1 MQSDTRLW
9 GRCIWPPTCH
19 RQLSFVKNIH
29 TLHTLVIWGWPN
41 PSRSGLL
48 SDDPPI
54 PIKQPRNNH
63 KYLVALGFVK
73 RPQHPP
79 TMRFL
84 LLFIVFSSFLLFSS
98 SALATPEARNRQ
110 SLAPP
115 AGTTIGFQAH
125 SYNDLNEWVQLL
137 KKGARYVKIDP
148 QYQPQSF
155 CQAQKQVAN
164 RTDQRGCFVLN
175 HDDASTARD
184 DYNTSSDILN
194 MLNSPL
200 FKPWFTQKDRL
211 FIALCF
217 KVKSIFPF

>member
-1 MQSDTRLW
+1 MAQ
-9 GRCIWPPTCH
+9 PE
-19 RQLSFVKNIH
+19 
-29 TLHTLVIWGWPN
+29 
-41 PSRSGLL
+41 LL
-48 SDDPPI
+48 SGPPI
-54 PIKQPRNNH
+54 PIKQPRNNN
-63 KYLVALGFVK
+63 KYLVALACSTATA
-73 RPQHPP
+73 P

-84 LLFIVFSSFLLFSS
+84 PVPLLFIVFSSFLLFSPS
-98 SALATPEARNRQ
+98 TLATPEARNRQ

-217 KVKSIFPF
+217 KVKSIFPFSIA